1 MRPGSVGGGDVD
13 GEVIDDVVHVIHPSW
28 GGGFPVLGLRFPM
41 HSFNMLPLHSP
52 KFVRKVKVW
61 EWRSFVFQLAPPLLL
76 WAMLALSGLV
86 HWNHD
91 DSITTL
97 DVEENSSAEV
107 NPEQQSSQLSDLRD
121 LVNQKQG

>member
-1 MRPGSVGGGDVD
+1 
-13 GEVIDDVVHVIHPSW
+13 
-28 GGGFPVLGLRFPM
+28 
-41 HSFNMLPLHSP
+41 
-52 KFVRKVKVW
+52 
-61 EWRSFVFQLAPPLLL
+61 
-76 WAMLALSGLV
+76 MLALSGLV

-97 DVEENSSAEV
+97 VAEENSTAEV